1 MNENKIA
8 MIIPVNS
15 EDNYNALIASLSKCQ
30 LAAGWEIEVIRIDH
44 AGDNIVKAY
53 QLGMESTAARY
64 KIYLLDTVRVIDYE
78 IINKIIEIFIS
89 NPSIAIIGNSGSETL
104 PTSGVGLESK
114 KRYGTLK
121 SSSGVVLAGQ
131 TSDEPYQEVMALDAG
146 FIATAYDIDW
156 NILDY
161 ENPLFA
167 INSRCIDYKRLGYSV
182 AALAK
187 DAAIEYVENDISYN
201 KSEQQAFLNKYSA
214 DIFPLVTVLMPTYN
228 RSEYFK
234 IALDSVLNQTYRH
247 LEIVV
252 SDDSDND
259 LTEKLIAPY
268 LARDKRI
275 KYVHHRNFTFF
286 DNWRYLMSYD
296 NPQAEYVNWLMD
308 DDAWYENKIAVMMNY
323 YLFDEGIT
331 MVTSC
336 RTIIDAEGNVL
347 PHDSV
352 PGSAPIVKEVTRL
365 SGDTVG
371 HTMLNKMI
379 NFIGEP
385 STVLVAKKNL
395 KNNYW
400 GWNKMPVEYLL
411 GDFPVWLNLASKG
424 DTIYIP
430 DELCYFRSHPA
441 QDQQNIVT
449 RLRCI
454 LCYAISAHYAY
465 RQGLFWKNKDEYI
478 DAIYMLAVWLLNTVH
493 QINKLGIDCDKKLM
507 KKALIYAGSFI
518 KTFSNYCLEKK

>member
-8 MIIPVNS
+8 VIIPVTS
-15 EDNYNALIASLSKCQ
+15 ENNYNELVASLSKCR
-30 LAAGWEIEVIRIDH
+30 LSADWEIELVRIDH
-44 AGDNIVKAY
+44 ASDNIVKAY
-53 QLGMESTAARY
+53 QRGMESTAARY
-64 KIYLLDTVRVIDYE
+64 KIYLLDTVRIIDYG
-78 IINKIIEIFIS
+78 ILNKIIDIFTA
-89 NPSIAIIGNSGSETL
+89 NPSIAMVGNSGSEIL

-121 SSSGVVLAGQ
+121 SASNVLQGQ
-131 TSDEPYQEVMALDAG
+131 PSEKLYQEVMALDAG
-146 FIATAYDIDW
+146 FIATVYDIDW
-156 NILDY
+156 NTLDY
-161 ENPLFA
+161 KNPLFA

-182 AALAK
+182 AAIAK
-187 DAAIEYVENDISYN
+187 EAAIEYAESDMSYN

-228 RSEYFK
+228 RPEYFK

-247 LEIVV
+247 LEIIV

-259 LTEKLIAPY
+259 ITEKLIAPY

-275 KYVHHRNFTFF
+275 KYIHHKNFTFF
-286 DNWRYLMSYD
+286 DNWRYLMSYN

-352 PGSAPIVKEVTRL
+352 PGSEPLVKEVTRL

-371 HTMLNKMI
+371 HMMI
-379 NFIGEP
+379 SRTLNFIGEP

-400 GWNKMPVEYLL
+400 GWNKMPVEYML
-411 GDFPVWLNLASKG
+411 GDYPIWLNLASKG

-430 DELCYFRSHPA
+430 DELCYFRSHAA
-441 QDQQNIVT
+441 QDQQNIIT
-449 RLRCI
+449 RLRCT

-465 RQGLFWKNKDEYI
+465 RHGLFWKNKDEYI
-478 DAIYMLAVWLLNTVH
+478 DSIHILAVWILNTIH
-493 QINKLGIDCDKKLM
+493 QISKLDIDCDKKLM
-507 KKALIYAGSFI
+507 KKALIYAKSFI
-518 KTFSNYCLEKK
+518 KTVGNYCVEKN